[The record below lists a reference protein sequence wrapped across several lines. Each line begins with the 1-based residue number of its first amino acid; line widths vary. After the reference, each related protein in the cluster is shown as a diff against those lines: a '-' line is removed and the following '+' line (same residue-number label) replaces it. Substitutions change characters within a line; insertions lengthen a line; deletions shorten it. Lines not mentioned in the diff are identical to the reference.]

1 MMPDFLSWL
10 LIFPILIV
18 IVCVHEFGHF
28 ITAKFFGMR
37 VEEFG
42 VGFPPRIFGKRLGGT
57 IYSINL
63 IPLGGFVKLSDP
75 KDPEDY
81 TSFENRHFLERLLVL
96 IAGSVMNLFFAI
108 LIFTIIFM
116 LPHARMIGG
125 DIVVNGL
132 VPNSPADIA
141 GIRVADQIVA
151 LNENR
156 FDSFKTSEVR
166 LRKLV
171 DWIDQYRGQEV
182 EVVVKRGSISR
193 LGGISPELIT
203 SDVVNVVPRKIDPS
217 PQVVVDEV
225 KNPET
230 EISLIDASKYL
241 PNIKIGDTVQ
251 QRALG
256 VSLGLVNV
264 RTDQVTRPLHL
275 ALADAGDAIWNS
287 VIVASVQGL
296 FSNTNS
302 SQSGSGLMGP
312 IGIAQV
318 TGEVINKFGLGEI
331 IVLIAVLS
339 VSLGIINL
347 LPIPFLDGGRVA
359 VLVIEV
365 LRGGKLSKKIE
376 SLIHASGFVLLLIFI
391 LVISYSD
398 ILRLIRGDS
407 IFR

>member
-1 MMPDFLSWL
+1 MPDFLSWL

-42 VGFPPRIFGKRLGGT
+42 IGFPPKIFGKRFGGT

-63 IPLGGFVKLSDP
+63 IPLGGFVKLGDP
-75 KDPEDY
+75 KSPEDL
-81 TSFENRHFLERLLVL
+81 TSFENRNFLERLIVL
-96 IAGSVMNLFFAI
+96 IAGSVMNLFLAI
-108 LIFTIIFM
+108 VIFTIIFM
-116 LPHARMIGG
+116 LPHARMVGG

-141 GIRVADQIVA
+141 GIRVGDQIVA
-151 LNENR
+151 LNEKR

-166 LRKLV
+166 LRKLIN
-171 DWIDQYRGQEV
+171 WIDEYRGKEV
-182 EVVVKRGSISR
+182 EVIVKRGSLSR
-193 LGGISPELIT
+193 LGGISPELVT
-203 SDVVNVVPRKIDPS
+203 SDVLNVVPRLIDPS
-217 PQVVVDEV
+217 PQVVVNEV

-230 EISLIDASKYL
+230 EISLRDANKYL

-256 VSLGLVNV
+256 VSLGLVNF
-264 RTDQVTRPLHL
+264 RTDQVTRPFHL
-275 ALADAGDAIWNS
+275 ALVDAVDAIWNS

-296 FSNTNS
+296 FSSTNS

-331 IVLIAVLS
+331 IVLIAILS

-359 VLVIEV
+359 ILVIEF
-365 LRGGKLSKKIE
+365 LRGGQKLSKKIE
-376 SLIHASGFVLLLIFI
+376 SFIHASGFVLLLIII

-398 ILRLIRGDS
+398 ILRVIRGDS
-407 IFR
+407 IFK

>member
-132 VPNSPADIA
+132 VPNS
-141 GIRVADQIVA
+141 Q
-151 LNENR
+151 
-156 FDSFKTSEVR
+156 VR

>member
-1 MMPDFLSWL
+1 MPDSLSWL

-28 ITAKFFGMR
+28 ITAKILGMR

-63 IPLGGFVKLSDP
+63 IPLGGFVKLGDP
-75 KDPEDY
+75 KSPEDL
-81 TSFENRHFLERLLVL
+81 TSFENRKFLERLMVL
-96 IAGSVMNLFFAI
+96 IAGSVMNLFFAVV
-108 LIFTIIFM
+108 IFTIIFM

-141 GIRVADQIVA
+141 GIRVGDQIVA

-156 FDSFKTSEVR
+156 IDSFKTSEVR

-171 DWIDQYRGQEV
+171 NWIDEYRGKEV
-182 EVVVKRGSISR
+182 EVIVKRGSLSR
-193 LGGISPELIT
+193 LGGISPELVT
-203 SDVVNVVPRKIDPS
+203 SDVVNVIPREIDPS
-217 PQVVVDEV
+217 PQVVVNEV

-230 EISLIDASKYL
+230 EISLRDASKYL

-264 RTDQVTRPLHL
+264 RTDKIARPFHL
-275 ALADAGDAIWNS
+275 ALVDAGDAIWNS

-296 FSNTNS
+296 FSSTNS

-318 TGEVINKFGLGEI
+318 TGEVINKFGLGQI
-331 IVLIAVLS
+331 IILIAILS

-347 LPIPFLDGGRVA
+347 FPIPFLDGGRVA
-359 VLVIEV
+359 ILIIEV
-365 LRGGKLSKKIE
+365 FRGGEKLSKKIE
-376 SLIHASGFVLLLIFI
+376 SFIHAGGFVLLLIVI

-398 ILRLIRGDS
+398 ILRVIRGDS

>member
-1 MMPDFLSWL
+1 MPDFLSWL

-28 ITAKFFGMR
+28 ITAKILGMR

-42 VGFPPRIFGKRLGGT
+42 VGFPPRIFGKRLGDT

-63 IPLGGFVKLSDP
+63 IPLGGFVKLGDP
-75 KDPEDY
+75 KSPEDL
-81 TSFENRHFLERLLVL
+81 TSFENRNFLERLIVL
-96 IAGSVMNLFFAI
+96 IAGSVMNLLFAI
-108 LIFTIIFM
+108 VIFTIIFM

-141 GIRVADQIVA
+141 GIRVGDQIVA
-151 LNENR
+151 LNEKR

-171 DWIDQYRGQEV
+171 DWIDEYRGEEV
-182 EVVVKRGSISR
+182 EVIVKRGSLSR
-193 LGGISPELIT
+193 LGGISPELVT
-203 SDVVNVVPRKIDPS
+203 SDVVNVVPREIDPS
-217 PQVVVDEV
+217 PQVVVNEV

-230 EISLIDASKYL
+230 EISLRDASKYL

-256 VSLGLVNV
+256 VSLGLVNF
-264 RTDQVTRPLHL
+264 RTDQATRPLHL
-275 ALADAGDAIWNS
+275 ALVDAGDAIWNS

-296 FSNTNS
+296 FSSSNS

-318 TGEVINKFGLGEI
+318 TGEVINTFGLGEI
-331 IVLIAVLS
+331 IVLIAILS

-347 LPIPFLDGGRVA
+347 FPIPFLDGGRVA
-359 VLVIEV
+359 ILVIEV
-365 LRGGKLSKKIE
+365 LRGGVKLSKKIE
-376 SLIHASGFVLLLIFI
+376 SFIHASGFVLLLIII

-398 ILRLIRGDS
+398 ILRVIRGDS
-407 IFR
+407 IFK